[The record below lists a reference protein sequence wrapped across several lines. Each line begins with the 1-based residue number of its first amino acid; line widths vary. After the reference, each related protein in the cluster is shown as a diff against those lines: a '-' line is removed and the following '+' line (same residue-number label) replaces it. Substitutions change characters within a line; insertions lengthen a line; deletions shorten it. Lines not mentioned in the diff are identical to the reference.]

1 MAAPQTTP
9 VQLTGLYK
17 EIYGDN
23 IEDLLPDSAILQSMI
38 QFSQRN
44 RIGNH
49 YNQPVVVRRE
59 NGATYAAADA
69 GAFTLNDARSMITQ
83 NAQIQGAQIV
93 MRATM
98 GYDTAARAVAREA
111 AFMSAFKLQMGN
123 LYESTSMRL
132 EIAMLYGGK
141 GLGIAASSANSNAT
155 TTVVT
160 LTAASWAA
168 GIWSGFEDA
177 VINFYNGSSLVKDA
191 GGTGDFTISAVDP
204 DNRTLTVTGL
214 AADIT
219 ALDASIL
226 ANPNVD
232 TIYFKGAHG
241 NEMQGV
247 DSILTNTGTQFGIDA
262 ATYNLWKGNTY
273 AVNGNLTVNKIMQG
287 LVKPISRGLN
297 EDVQILLNPGA
308 WQTLANDLTALRRFD
323 TSYKPKDGEAGYD
336 SLKFHAQGVGVE
348 LISHICVKQ
357 GDAFAFPKDRFVRI
371 GATDTTFVT
380 PGTNEEMFVQLADR
394 AGFDYRTYTDQAIL
408 CTTPARTLKYTGITI
423 PA

>member
-1 MAAPQTTP
+1 MAPPQTTP
-9 VQLTGLYK
+9 TQLTGLYK

-59 NGATYAAADA
+59 NGATYAAAES
-69 GAFTLNDARSMITQ
+69 GAFTLNAARSMITQ
-83 NAQIQGAQIV
+83 NAQIQGSQIV

-132 EIAMLYGGK
+132 EIAMLYGGS
-141 GLGIAASSANSNAT
+141 GLGTTASSTNVNAT
-155 TTVVT
+155 TTDVVI
-160 LTAASWAA
+160 TAATWAA

-177 VINFYNGSSLVKDA
+177 VINFYDNGVIINAS
-191 GGTGDFTISAVDP
+191 TGEFTISTVDP
-204 DNRTLTVTGL
+204 DTRTIRVTGA
-214 AADIT
+214 AADIA
-219 ALDASIL
+219 ALDAAIL
-226 ANPNVD
+226 ADPTQVV
-232 TIYFKGAHG
+232 IYFNGAYG
-241 NEMQGV
+241 NEMSGLNA
-247 DSILTNTGTQFGIDA
+247 IITNTGTMFGINA
-262 ATYNLWKGNTY
+262 GTYNLWKGNTY

-287 LVKPISRGLN
+287 LVKPIARGLN

-323 TSYKPKDGEAGYD
+323 SSYKAKDGEAGYD

-423 PA
+423 PS

>member
-1 MAAPQTTP
+1 MAPPQTTP
-9 VQLTGLYK
+9 TQLTGLYK

-38 QFSQRN
+38 PFSQRN

-59 NGATYAAADA
+59 NGATYAAAES
-69 GAFTLNDARSMITQ
+69 GAFTLNAARSMITQ
-83 NAQIQGAQIV
+83 NAQIQGSQIV

-132 EIAMLYGGK
+132 EIAMLYGGS
-141 GLGIAASSANSNAT
+141 GLATTASSTNVNAT
-155 TTVVT
+155 TTDVVI
-160 LTAASWAA
+160 TAATWAA

-177 VINFYNGSSLVKDA
+177 VINFYDNGVIINAS
-191 GGTGDFTISAVDP
+191 TGEFTISTVDP
-204 DNRTLTVTGL
+204 DTRTIRVTGA
-214 AADIT
+214 AADIA
-219 ALDASIL
+219 ALDAAIL
-226 ANPNVD
+226 ADPTQVV
-232 TIYFKGAHG
+232 IYFNGAYG
-241 NEMQGV
+241 NEMSGLN
-247 DSILTNTGTQFGIDA
+247 SIITNTGTLFGINA
-262 ATYNLWKGNTY
+262 GTYNLWKGNTY
-273 AVNGNLTVNKIMQG
+273 AVSGNLTVNKIMQG
-287 LVKPISRGLN
+287 LVKPIARGLN

-323 TSYKPKDGEAGYD
+323 SSYKAKDGEAGYD

-423 PA
+423 PS

>member
-17 EIYGDN
+17 EVYGDN
-23 IEDLLPDSAILQSMI
+23 IEDLLPDSAIVQQLI

-69 GAFTLNDARSMITQ
+69 GAFTLNDARSMIMQ
-83 NAQIQGAQIV
+83 NAQIQGSQIV

-141 GLGIAASSANSNAT
+141 GLAKCASSANQSLT
-155 TTVVT
+155 TTLVT
-160 LTAASWAA
+160 ITDASWTA

-177 VINFYNGSSLVKDA
+177 QVQFYNATSLVSSGADSI
-191 GGTGDFTISAVDP
+191 FTITTVDP
-204 DNRTLTVTGL
+204 DAKTILFTGTQTG
-214 AADIT
+214 IS
-219 ALDASIL
+219 ALDTAISG
-226 ANPNVD
+226 NPNVID
-232 TIYFKGAHG
+232 IYFNGAYG
-241 NEMQGV
+241 NEMQGI
-247 DSILTNTGTQFGIDA
+247 DSILTNTTTQFGINA

-273 AVNGNLTVNKIMQG
+273 SVGGNLTLKKLFTALQ
-287 LVKPISRGLN
+287 KPIVRGLN
-297 EDVQILLNPGA
+297 ENVQVLVNPA
-308 WQTLANDLTALRRFD
+308 VWQSLADDMTALRRFD
-323 TSYKPKDGEAGYD
+323 SSYKPKDGENGFD
-336 SLKFHAQGVGVE
+336 SLKFHAQGIELE

-357 GDAFAFPKDRFVRI
+357 GDGFIIPADRFVRI

-408 CTTPARTLKYTGITI
+408 CTTPARTCKLSGITV
-423 PA
+423 PS